1 MNKNWRHIDIRIYA
15 VLASLLI
22 SVFTI
27 LVPESPNDDA
37 YVYVRTAE
45 IFSTDGFSA
54 ALQHYSWAGYSMLI
68 SLFGILG
75 VSLFTAAHL
84 VNALFFALLVFAFIS
99 IVKEIDDSETSLL
112 LAAVTILVYPELN
125 EYRYFIIRDIGF
137 WAFSIFAL
145 WQFLLYTKQA
155 TIKFGLG
162 FCCSLLLA
170 TTLRVE
176 SIVYLMVT
184 PFVLLL
190 DYRFEI
196 QERRKRLF
204 KLYEIISAT
213 IIVGI
218 ILLMLLGLNTWQLF
232 IEFLSVYKPFLQ
244 NLSNLFNTD
253 PAQSYELG
261 IALFNEH
268 ATTYSREYITLFV
281 MAGLSAILFANVA
294 SGIGGPFLVV
304 LILGFLAGKLR
315 LQRQIALPI
324 ICYLLV
330 NLVILFAFIF
340 VTRYLSGRYTILMCI
355 LLALFI
361 PLIFTQL
368 LHNAASLRQ
377 QFVKAFVLLFFTF
390 CTIDSFYSF
399 GYSKDYID
407 DAIDWIVLQKE
418 SPGALL
424 TNNHALAY
432 NSGKIENYD
441 RTQYNLTENE
451 ILDTE
456 PGDLIAVEL
465 RYEMEQLLA
474 RDKIA
479 GIIDFEIAFSD
490 SSRQRIAIYR
500 RRQRSPR

>member
-1 MNKNWRHIDIRIYA
+1 MNKNWRQIDIRIYA

-27 LVPESPNDDA
+27 LVPQSPNDDA

-45 IFSTDGFSA
+45 IFSLDGFST
-54 ALQHYSWAGYSMLI
+54 ALQHYSWAGYSILI
-68 SLFGILG
+68 SLFGNLG
-75 VSLFTAAHL
+75 FSLFTAAYV

-99 IVKEIDDSETSLL
+99 ILKEIDASESSLM

-125 EYRYFIIRDIGF
+125 EYRYFIVRDIGF

-155 TIKFGLG
+155 TIRYGLG

-170 TTLRVE
+170 AMFRIE
-176 SIVYLMVT
+176 AIAYLMIT
-184 PFVLLL
+184 PFALLL
-190 DYRFEI
+190 DYRFEMR
-196 QERRKRLF
+196 ERSKRFL
-204 KLYEIISAT
+204 KLYKIIGAT
-213 IIVGI
+213 MIVGI
-218 ILLMLLGLNTWQLF
+218 ILLTLLGLNAWQLF

-244 NLSNLFNTD
+244 NLLNTD
-253 PAQSYELG
+253 TAQSYELG
-261 IALFNEH
+261 IALFNDH
-268 ATTYSREYITLFV
+268 AAPYSQEYIALF
-281 MAGLSAILFANVA
+281 MLAGLSAILLATVV

-304 LILGFLAGKLR
+304 LIIGFLRGKLR
-315 LQRQIALPI
+315 LQRQIALPVI
-324 ICYLLV
+324 FYVVV
-330 NLVILFAFIF
+330 NIVILFAFIF
-340 VTRYLSGRYTILMCI
+340 VTRYLSSRYTILMCI

-361 PLIFTQL
+361 PVFFSQL
-368 LHNAASLRQ
+368 LQKAAADRTKY
-377 QFVKAFVLLFFTF
+377 VKAFIVLFVTF
-390 CTIDSFYSF
+390 CVIDSFYSF
-399 GYSKDYID
+399 GTSRDYID

-418 SPGALL
+418 SPGGLL

-451 ILDTE
+451 ILNAE

-474 RDKIA
+474 RNSVA
-479 GIIDFEIAFSD
+479 GVIDFEIAFSD
-490 SSRQRIAIYR
+490 SDRQRIAVYR
-500 RRQRSPR
+500 RR